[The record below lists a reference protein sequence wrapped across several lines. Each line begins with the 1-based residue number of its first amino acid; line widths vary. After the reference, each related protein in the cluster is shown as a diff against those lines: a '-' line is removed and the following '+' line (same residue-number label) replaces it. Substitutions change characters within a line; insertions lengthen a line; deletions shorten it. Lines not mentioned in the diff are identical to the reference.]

1 MKIKKLVTS
10 LVLVVSLASPIV
22 AFAANVGGGTWN
34 YGVGWT
40 GTFGYSN
47 YHHATRFHGSAIKYN
62 TKVVASANA
71 SKGDWANSSYSIFP
85 PTRLSYYWNYVN

>member
-10 LVLVVSLASPIV
+10 LVLGVSLASPIV

-40 GTFGYSN
+40 NF
-47 YHHATRFHGSAIKYN
+47 
-62 TKVVASANA
+62 
-71 SKGDWANSSYSIFP
+71 
-85 PTRLSYYWNYVN
+85 